1 MLKIFGRHSYILV
14 SMVIVFVLGFSTVL
28 YSWLRT
34 DINDKKNQLEIL
46 TQQLDQVNKENEEIK
61 YLISEADEL
70 ELYEHLARERG
81 YVYPDEKIY
90 YNVTPGN

>member
-1 MLKIFGRHSYILV
+1 MFKIFGRHSYILV
-14 SMVIVFVLGFSTVL
+14 SMVIIFVIGFSTML

-34 DINDKKNQLEIL
+34 DIADKEMKLAIL
-46 TQQLDQVNKENEEIK
+46 TEQLDQVNKENEEIK
-61 YLISEADEL
+61 YLITDADEM

>member
-14 SMVIVFVLGFSTVL
+14 SMVIVFVIGFSTVL

-34 DINDKKNQLEIL
+34 DIADKEAKLAMLNQQLE
-46 TQQLDQVNKENEEIK
+46 QVNKENEEVK
-61 YLISEADEL
+61 YLIGEADEL

-90 YNVTPGN
+90 YNH